1 MTRRSRSAD
10 RFAASAGAAAHVF
23 VGELEDA
30 VFVTGEDGHHL
41 QRVRRLRTGERVD
54 CGRRQRRVADLR
66 RRAHRA
72 GARSRS
78 RPTAP
83 CIASRCSTPALA
95 VAFALSKGPKPETVV
110 SGLTELG
117 VDLILPFRSA
127 RSVVRWEGDRV
138 PTATARLRRVA
149 REAAMQCRR
158 ARLPEIAEP
167 VDVATLAL
175 HPGVVLGDPAG
186 RPVAEIAAPPEGEW
200 LAVVGPEGGLDAAER
215 EQLTGGDG
223 ATTVAVGPHVLR
235 TETAA
240 VALAAALT
248 ACRTP
253 LAKRAEAHRSLSV
266 TKLPLPEDVRA
277 APVGVGPSAKCEH
290 GTSLARSRFE
300 SGWAR

>member
-1 MTRRSRSAD
+1 VTGAAPPTA
-10 RFAASAGAAAHVF
+10 FAASAGAAAHVF
-23 VGELEDA
+23 VEALDDA

-41 QRVRRLRTGERVD
+41 QRVRRLREGERVTA
-54 CGRRQRRVADLR
+54 ADGTGTW
-66 RRAHRA
+66 RAYVIARTAQGSLALAADGEVHREPA
-72 GARSRS
+72 L
-78 RPTAP
+78 AP
-83 CIASRCSTPALA
+83 SLA

-110 SGLTELG
+110 GGLTELG

-149 REAAMQCRR
+149 REAAMQSRR

-175 HPGVVLGDPAG
+175 HSGVVLGDPEG
-186 RPVAEIAAPPEGEW
+186 VQIDEIVAPAEGEW
-200 LAVVGPEGGLDAAER
+200 LAVIGPEGGLDAAER

-223 ATTVAVGPHVLR
+223 ATRVAIGPHVLR

-248 ACRTP
+248 AR
-253 LAKRAEAHRSLSV
+253 R
-266 TKLPLPEDVRA
+266 RA
-277 APVGVGPSAKCEH
+277 A
-290 GTSLARSRFE
+290 
-300 SGWAR
+300 

>member
-1 MTRRSRSAD
+1 
-10 RFAASAGAAAHVF
+10 
-23 VGELEDA
+23 
-30 VFVTGEDGHHL
+30 
-41 QRVRRLRTGERVD
+41 
-54 CGRRQRRVADLR
+54 
-66 RRAHRA
+66 
-72 GARSRS
+72 
-78 RPTAP
+78 
-83 CIASRCSTPALA
+83 
-95 VAFALSKGPKPETVV
+95 LSKGPKPETVV

-167 VDVATLAL
+167 VDVETLAL
-175 HPGVVLGDPAG
+175 HRGVVLGDPAG
-186 RPVAEIAAPPEGEW
+186 IPVTEIAPPTEGEW

-215 EQLTGGDG
+215 DRLTGGDG

-248 ACRTP
+248 TR
-253 LAKRAEAHRSLSV
+253 R
-266 TKLPLPEDVRA
+266 RA
-277 APVGVGPSAKCEH
+277 A
-290 GTSLARSRFE
+290 
-300 SGWAR
+300 

>member
-1 MTRRSRSAD
+1 MGEQAPQPTA
-10 RFAASAGAAAHVF
+10 FAASAVAAAHVF
-23 VGELEDA
+23 VEALDDT

-41 QRVRRLRTGERVD
+41 ERVRRLRAGERVTA
-54 CGRRQRRVADLR
+54 ADGTGAWR
-66 RRAHRA
+66 PYVVTRAAQGSLSLTADGPLHRE
-72 GARSRS
+72 
-78 RPTAP
+78 PVLE
-83 CIASRCSTPALA
+83 PALA
-95 VAFALSKGPKPETVV
+95 VAFALSKGPKPEAVV

-117 VDLILPFRSA
+117 VDLILPFRSS

-149 REAAMQCRR
+149 RESAMQCRR

-167 VDVATLAL
+167 VDVPTLAL

-186 RPVAEIAAPPEGEW
+186 LPVSDIAPPPEGEW

-215 EQLTGGDG
+215 EQLCGRTG

-248 ACRTP
+248 TR
-253 LAKRAEAHRSLSV
+253 RH
-266 TKLPLPEDVRA
+266 A
-277 APVGVGPSAKCEH
+277 A
-290 GTSLARSRFE
+290 
-300 SGWAR
+300 

>member
-1 MTRRSRSAD
+1 VTSASTPPTA
-10 RFAASAGAAAHVF
+10 FAASAGAAAHVF
-23 VGELEDA
+23 VEALDDT
-30 VFVTGEDGHHL
+30 VYVTGEDGHHL
-41 QRVRRLRTGERVD
+41 QRVRRVRSGERITA
-54 CGRRQRRVADLR
+54 ADGTGAWR
-66 RRAHRA
+66 SYVV
-72 GARSRS
+72 ARSAQGALAL
-78 RPTAP
+78 TADGGRHREP
-83 CIASRCSTPALA
+83 VLQPALA
-95 VAFALSKGPKPETVV
+95 VAFALSKGPKPEAVV

-175 HPGVVLGDPAG
+175 HPGVVLGDPSG
-186 RPVAEIAAPPEGEW
+186 RPVSAIGAPAEGEW

-215 EQLTGGDG
+215 EQLTGGPG

-248 ACRTP
+248 GR
-253 LAKRAEAHRSLSV
+253 R
-266 TKLPLPEDVRA
+266 RA
-277 APVGVGPSAKCEH
+277 A
-290 GTSLARSRFE
+290 
-300 SGWAR
+300 

>member
-1 MTRRSRSAD
+1 MGEDAALPTA
-10 RFAASAGAAAHVF
+10 FAASAGAAAHVF
-23 VGELEDA
+23 VDALDDA

-41 QRVRRLRTGERVD
+41 QRVRRLRAGERVTAAD
-54 CGRRQRRVADLR
+54 GSGAWRAYVVARTAQGALALTADGDV
-66 RRAHRA
+66 HREPVLA
-72 GARSRS
+72 
-78 RPTAP
+78 
-83 CIASRCSTPALA
+83 PALA

-110 SGLTELG
+110 TGLTELG

-149 REAAMQCRR
+149 REAAMQSRR

-175 HPGVVLGDPAG
+175 HPGVVLGDPGGLA
-186 RPVAEIAAPPEGEW
+186 VAEIAPPAEGEW

-215 EQLTGGDG
+215 DQLTGGAG

-240 VALAAALT
+240 VALAAALAT
-248 ACRTP
+248 R
-253 LAKRAEAHRSLSV
+253 R
-266 TKLPLPEDVRA
+266 RA
-277 APVGVGPSAKCEH
+277 A
-290 GTSLARSRFE
+290 
-300 SGWAR
+300 

>member
-1 MTRRSRSAD
+1 MSDGAVPPTA
-10 RFAASAGAAAHVF
+10 FAASAGAAAHVF
-23 VGELEDA
+23 VGELDDA

-41 QRVRRLRTGERVD
+41 QRVRRLRTGERVTAAD
-54 CGRRQRRVADLR
+54 GNGAWRAYVVARIAQGALSLTADGTV
-66 RRAHRA
+66 HREPVLA
-72 GARSRS
+72 
-78 RPTAP
+78 
-83 CIASRCSTPALA
+83 PALA
-95 VAFALSKGPKPETVV
+95 GALALSKGPKPEAVV

-175 HPGVVLGDPAG
+175 HPGVVLGDPTG
-186 RPVAEIAAPPEGEW
+186 RPVAEVAAPPEGEW

-215 EQLTGGDG
+215 EQLTGGDK

-240 VALAAALT
+240 VALAAALAT
-248 ACRTP
+248 R
-253 LAKRAEAHRSLSV
+253 RH
-266 TKLPLPEDVRA
+266 A
-277 APVGVGPSAKCEH
+277 A
-290 GTSLARSRFE
+290 
-300 SGWAR
+300 

>member
-1 MTRRSRSAD
+1 VSTGAVPPSA
-10 RFAASAGAAAHVF
+10 FAASAGAAAHVF
-23 VGELEDA
+23 ADSLDDT

-41 QRVRRLRTGERVD
+41 QRVRRLRSGERVT
-54 CGRRQRRVADLR
+54 VADGNGSW
-66 RRAHRA
+66 RAYVVSRLA
-72 GARSRS
+72 QGALSLAADGEVHGE
-78 RPTAP
+78 PVLQ
-83 CIASRCSTPALA
+83 PALA

-167 VDVATLAL
+167 VDVLTLAL

-186 RPVAEIAAPPEGEW
+186 LPVAEIAPPREGEW
-200 LAVVGPEGGLDAAER
+200 LAVVGPEGGLDTAER
-215 EQLTGGDG
+215 EQLTGGEG

-240 VALAAALT
+240 VALAAALAT
-248 ACRTP
+248 R
-253 LAKRAEAHRSLSV
+253 R
-266 TKLPLPEDVRA
+266 RA
-277 APVGVGPSAKCEH
+277 A
-290 GTSLARSRFE
+290 
-300 SGWAR
+300 